1 MLSMKANPDSS
12 EAGTPPPSNSTRNGF
27 PPEEEE
33 DLDAPPKAPSLWTGW
48 DGLSVMTLGLFLP
61 ALLITISGVVCFER
75 IMRMTF
81 KHPVETLVECLFVA
95 LIPFANY
102 LAWKAIR
109 HQDSRHPFR
118 LGLLNGAAIVTSFG
132 AALIIFA
139 SIFFNYAPAYGLLGA
154 VALMSGI
161 CGVYMA
167 VKLRDSAM
175 TRQTKANRIIF
186 SAVGVLLAIA
196 GLGAC
201 EARGTVIRVAENLA
215 LSDTGSDRNKALE
228 MLRGLNCEQELRMQC
243 ADDRMAGIPGMFWRI
258 SPQRER
264 ELYFAVTGRP
274 YGNSLTESVYSMS
287 DEYLSRHV
295 VGTPIKGL
303 NLLRSAITGYV
314 NAETLTSTVNWTFV
328 FKNGTFEAQEA
339 RAELAMPP
347 GAVIS
352 NMTLWAKGEPHQA
365 YFGPTDRVQ
374 RTSRDNNWVDVS
386 QSDPA
391 LITDLGRGRALMK
404 CSPIPAQGELKLQVT
419 ITERLKPLTLTE
431 ASMSLPKFVDANF
444 AMAGEHN
451 LRIHSTNELSTAMP
465 EIRQQPA
472 ADGGHLLVG
481 TLKEADL
488 NGGNLSIAVKR
499 AADSGPYFIED
510 KLSSN
515 GGYIKETVRQIATR
529 APEQLVVVI
538 DNSESMNKHIASLVD
553 ALKRIP
559 ANVKT
564 TVVLPTDGMQMDPLP
579 LDKGIELIQK
589 TKFSGGKDNLQ
600 AVIKAADAA
609 GQSNHGAVLWIH
621 GPQPSFNEEM
631 YIMAPYIQRP
641 SFYELALD
649 DRWTDTNEFFK
660 NHREIGPFAPVPRNS
675 VIADDLR
682 TFLSKW
688 QPGGTEYV
696 VELARSTDKPSGKQ
710 ANAKQADELIRLCT
724 RDECYKLLRENNL
737 AEAAELATSCRIVTP
752 VTGAIVLARHVRE
765 AAASNDPVQNAWFQ
779 GTLNATVSPSE
790 YQQHEGGTAQLQ
802 GATNGTIGPQGTDAT
817 VITGINTAGTVR
829 VNNLANLEAVLN
841 IFANLGEMVGI
852 AIGAVLL
859 IPGVLGIGL
868 ENPVKL
874 SPHKRAIIGGAL
886 MTLGFLLPGFINW
899 MVASARDANLF
910 S

>member
-1 MLSMKANPDSS
+1 MLSMKAGPDSS
-12 EAGTPPPSNSTRNGF
+12 EADAPQPSRKTRTDL
-27 PPEEEE
+27 PPEED
-33 DLDAPPKAPSLWTGW
+33 DLHSPPQAPSLWTGW
-48 DGLSVMTLGLFLP
+48 DGVSVMTLGLFLP
-61 ALLITISGVVCFER
+61 ALLITITAAVCFER
-75 IMRMTF
+75 IMRMAF
-81 KHPVETLVECLFVA
+81 KHPVETLAECLFVA

-118 LGLLNGAAIVTSFG
+118 LGLLNGAAIVTSLAS
-132 AALIIFA
+132 AAIIFA
-139 SIFFNYAPAYGLLGA
+139 SIFFNYAPVYGLLGG
-154 VALMSGI
+154 VALTSGI
-161 CGVYMA
+161 CSIYLA
-167 VKLRDSAM
+167 VQLRDSAL
-175 TRQTKANRIIF
+175 TRQAKANRIIF
-186 SAVGVLLAIA
+186 SSVGVLLAIA

-201 EARGTVIRVAENLA
+201 EARSTLIRATESLA
-215 LSDTGSDRNKALE
+215 LSDVGSDRNNALSI
-228 MLRGLNCEQELRMQC
+228 LRGLNCEQDLRMQC
-243 ADDRMAGIPGMFWRI
+243 ADDRLAGIPGMFLRI

-264 ELYFAVTGRP
+264 ELYFAVTGKP

-303 NLLRSAITGYV
+303 NLLRSAITAYV

-339 RAELAMPP
+339 RAELALPP

-352 NMTLWAKGEPHQA
+352 DMTLWAKGEPHQA
-365 YFGPTDRVQ
+365 YFGPTDRAQ
-374 RTSRDNNWVDVS
+374 TGESNWVDIS
-386 QSDPA
+386 NSDPA

-431 ASMSLPKFVDANF
+431 ASLSLPKFVDANF

-451 LRIHSTNELSTAMP
+451 LRIHSTNELSTAIKDVRP
-465 EIRQQPA
+465 ELA
-472 ADGGHLLVG
+472 ADGGQLLVG

-488 NGGNLSIAVKR
+488 NGANLSVAVKR
-499 AADSGPYFIED
+499 SAISGPFFVED
-510 KLSSN
+510 KVSSSC
-515 GGYIKETVRQIATR
+515 GFIKETVKQVATK
-529 APEQLVVVI
+529 APDQLVVVI
-538 DNSESMNKHIASLVD
+538 DNSESMKQHVASLID

-564 TVVLPTDGMQMDPLP
+564 TIVLPSDGVQLEPLP
-579 LDKGIELIQK
+579 LNKGIEVIQA
-589 TKFSGGKDNLQ
+589 TKFTGGKDNLQ

-660 NHREIGPFAPVPRNS
+660 NHREIGPFTAIPRNS
-675 VIADDLR
+675 AIVDDLR
-682 TFLSKW
+682 TFLAKW
-688 QPGGTEYV
+688 QPGGSEYV
-696 VELARSTDKPSGKQ
+696 VQLERSTTKPDCQQ

-752 VTGAIVLARHVRE
+752 VTCAVVLGRQLRSAV
-765 AAASNDPVQNAWFQ
+765 AAANDPVQNAWLQ
-779 GTLNATVSPSE
+779 GAQNGTIGARE
-790 YQQHEGGTAQLQ
+790 YQQRQAEGPTLA
-802 GATNGTIGPQGTDAT
+802 GATNGSVGPQGLDAT
-817 VITGINTAGTVR
+817 VIHGVNTAGTIR
-829 VNNLANLEAVLN
+829 INNLANLEAVLN
-841 IFANLGEMVGI
+841 IFSNFGELIAI
-852 AIGAVLL
+852 AIGALLL
-859 IPGVLGIGL
+859 IPGVLGISL

-874 SPHKRAIIGGAL
+874 SPQKRAIVGGAL
-886 MTLGFLLPGFINW
+886 ITLGLLIPGFMNW